1 MELSFFIRSRPV
13 AKQSFKMGKF
23 GGYKPKAV
31 ANWEAE
37 VRLRASQAAANQGWV
52 KVVKGY
58 PVSLDITVTYKWPKA
73 KPANMKWLPEG
84 WGELVVRK
92 PTRPDTDNLT
102 KGIKDGLR
110 DLWDDDSQVTDETI
124 VKRYGP
130 SALVGVL
137 IRVRALPPLT
147 T

>member
-37 VRLRASQAAANQGWV
+37 VRLRASQAAANQG
-52 KVVKGY
+52 
-58 PVSLDITVTYKWPKA
+58 
-73 KPANMKWLPEG
+73 
-84 WGELVVRK
+84 
-92 PTRPDTDNLT
+92 
-102 KGIKDGLR
+102 
-110 DLWDDDSQVTDETI
+110 
-124 VKRYGP
+124 P